1 MMAGVKGE
9 DRFERDATRYEEYLE
24 SPEGRLRVELTF
36 ANLLDFLPLQ
46 ECGKS
51 LSALDVGGG
60 TGAAAVRL
68 ARLGIRV
75 TLLDSSP
82 AMLDLA
88 ERSNAQAGM
97 RDKITIQ
104 QGEATRLTDIFPTG
118 SFDII
123 LCHNVLE
130 FVDDPAAALR
140 GAARLMRNS
149 SAILSVLVRHQ
160 AGEVLK
166 AALLLGDL
174 AAAEQNLIA
183 DWGQESLYGGKV
195 RLFTT
200 ETLDSLLKEA
210 SLTIAARRGVR
221 IVADYLPSQI
231 SRSAEYDRIFA
242 LERQIGKRQEFFGV
256 ARYLQCL
263 ARRREPGHE
272 GVE

>member
-1 MMAGVKGE
+1 MMAAVKSE

-24 SPEGRLRVELTF
+24 SPEGRLRVELPF

-46 ECGKS
+46 ERRKS

-68 ARLGIRV
+68 ARFGISV

-88 ERSNAQAGM
+88 DRSIGQAGM
-97 RDKITIQ
+97 RHKITVK
-104 QGEATRLTDIFPTG
+104 QGEATRLTDIFLTG

-130 FVDDPAAALR
+130 FVDDPAAVLR

-174 AAAEQNLIA
+174 AAAEQNLTA

-195 RLFTT
+195 RLFTA

-210 SLTIAARRGVR
+210 SLTLAARRGVR
-221 IVADYLPSQI
+221 VITDYLPSQI

-256 ARYLQCL
+256 SRYLQCL
-263 ARRREPGHE
+263 ARRREPGNE
-272 GVE
+272 GAE